1 MESGRKLG
9 ANQSAKNLH
18 SNNSVKNLFDQSAKV
33 AKHRVKD
40 SFDSSRKSQVSNGKP
55 ARGLRP
61 SHIPKSNAAPAS
73 DKKHGMK
80 KSASGKGLPSD
91 RKSKADSGQT
101 SSTGGESHQ
110 E

>member
-1 MESGRKLG
+1 M
-9 ANQSAKNLH
+9 ATNQSAKHLH
-18 SNNSVKNLFDQSAKV
+18 SNHSAKSLLEQSAKV

-40 SFDSSRKSQVSNGKP
+40 SFDISRKSQVSNGKP

-73 DKKHGMK
+73 DKKCNMK
-80 KSASGKGLPSD
+80 KSASEKGLPSD
-91 RKSKADSGQT
+91 QKSKTDSGQT
-101 SSTGGESHQ
+101 SSTGGESHD